1 MQNHKFEILVCYTV
15 KQALE
20 ICVALT
26 EIDYFSNHNWIAV
39 IFQLFTA
46 GHLMDFTEIIQPW

>member
-26 EIDYFSNHNWIAV
+26 EIDYFSNHN
-39 IFQLFTA
+39 
-46 GHLMDFTEIIQPW
+46 